1 MATAPEVLAAERL
14 HQAAQARLAAAA
26 AYIALAEWQSV
37 SALNPTDTAAS
48 WLKNSI
54 LVIVAIRKLSRRLAV
69 SHYQLIRALETGRT
83 LGVPEGS
90 PDEDVTLGELRKN
103 FRDNAIDVAALPSPR
118 TRSDDPDIRWFEEK
132 LASVDPD
139 AVPGAVRLE
148 DAHVDPLIQDL
159 LDTEGSDDGEKI
171 EVDKFE
177 WPEDLTA
184 EEVNDVYY
192 DQLRKRIVT
201 PLADKGKA
209 LRSSPELTPD
219 QVIKQLE
226 DSLSASGSTGSG
238 TVESAALDAGR
249 AAVTT
254 AVRNDRLVLAV
265 ARGTSANPC
274 AFCAMLASRGF
285 VYKNNKTAGVDEN
298 DVVKKY
304 HIHCRCFPIY
314 RWVKDSE
321 LPELN
326 AYFKKQWPIVTAG
339 YSGVDA
345 LNAWRR
351 WIYAQRKANP
361 DAPHGAFSNTSPR
374 RT

>member
-1 MATAPEVLAAERL
+1 VATAAEVLAAERL

-37 SALNPTDTAAS
+37 SPLNPQDTAES
-48 WLKNSI
+48 WLRNSI
-54 LVIVAIRKLSRRLAV
+54 LVIVAIRKLSRKLAV

-103 FRDNAIDVAALPSPR
+103 FRDNALDVAALPSPR
-118 TRSDDPDIRWFEEK
+118 TRSDDPDIRWFEEQ
-132 LASVDPD
+132 LASVNPD
-139 AVPGAVRLE
+139 TVPGTVRLE
-148 DAHVDPLIQDL
+148 DAEVDPLIQDL
-159 LDTEGSDDGEKI
+159 LDVEGRDSDTEVTVDD
-171 EVDKFE
+171 FE

-219 QVIKQLE
+219 QVITQIE
-226 DSLSASGSTGSG
+226 DSHSKSGSTGSG
-238 TVESAALDAGR
+238 TVESAGLDAGR

-254 AVRNDRLVLAV
+254 AIRNDRLVLAV
-265 ARGTSANPC
+265 ARGTSSDPC

-285 VYKNNKTAGVDEN
+285 VYKNNQTAGVDED

-304 HIHCRCFPIY
+304 HVHCRCFPIY
-314 RWVKDSE
+314 RWVKEST
-321 LPELN
+321 LPPLN

-351 WIYAQRKANP
+351 WIYAKRKNNP
-361 DAPHGAFSNTSPR
+361 GAPHGSLNNKPPQ
-374 RT
+374 